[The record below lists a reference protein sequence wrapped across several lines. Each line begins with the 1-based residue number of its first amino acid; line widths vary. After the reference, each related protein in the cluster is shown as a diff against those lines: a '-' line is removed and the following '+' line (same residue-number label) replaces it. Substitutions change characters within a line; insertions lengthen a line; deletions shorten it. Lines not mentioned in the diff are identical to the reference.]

1 MKNLVTLLAF
11 VFAIFIG
18 SHTTFAQSLSQDE
31 SRPEVIAKEET
42 ARLSE
47 SLGLDGNQT
56 RAVFRALV
64 AKEVGYQKSIN
75 EKDLNNASVRADKEK
90 IDSQLDVTMKKILK
104 EDQYNRWR
112 NE

>member
-1 MKNLVTLLAF
+1 MKNLMTVLAF
-11 VFAIFIG
+11 VATIFIG
-18 SHTTFAQSLSQDE
+18 SQTIFAQSLSQDE
-31 SRPEVIAKEET
+31 SRPEVIAKAET
-42 ARLSE
+42 AKLSE

-64 AKEVGYQKSIN
+64 AKEVGYQKNITD
-75 EKDLNNASVRADKEK
+75 KDLNNASVRADKEK
-90 IDSQLDVTMKKILK
+90 LDADLQTTMKKILN